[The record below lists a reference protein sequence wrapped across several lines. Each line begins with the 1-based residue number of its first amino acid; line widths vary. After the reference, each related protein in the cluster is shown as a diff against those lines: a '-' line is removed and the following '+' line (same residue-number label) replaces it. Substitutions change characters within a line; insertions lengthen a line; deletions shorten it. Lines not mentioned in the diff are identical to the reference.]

1 MFTRTQ
7 LILGQEGI
15 ERLQSL
21 KVIIFGIGG
30 VGSWCA
36 ESLVR
41 SGVRCITLVD
51 SDIVCVSNINRQ
63 LHATVD
69 TVGRVKV
76 DVMRARLLSLN
87 PQAKVEVVHKYY
99 DSQTADEF
107 RLEEYDVV
115 IDAIDSTE
123 SKILL
128 MERASALSDRGVLFL
143 SAMGAALK
151 IDASRIRIADF
162 WDVHGCP
169 LASRLRKQIRRTG
182 RTVGHFT
189 CVYSDEVLENR
200 REGLDLTG
208 EQRVNGSLVHITAIY
223 GMMLTGEVL
232 KSVMSNES
240 KE

>member
-7 LILGQEGI
+7 LILGKEGLS
-15 ERLQSL
+15 RLQSL
-21 KVIIFGIGG
+21 KVVIFGIGG

-36 ESLVR
+36 ESLIR
-41 SGVRCITLVD
+41 TGVMNLTLVD
-51 SDIVCVSNINRQ
+51 SDVVCHSNINRQ
-63 LHATVD
+63 LHATHE
-69 TVGRVKV
+69 TIGKVKV
-76 DVMRARLLSLN
+76 DVMKSRLLTLN
-87 PQAKVEVVHKYY
+87 PEAHIEVVHTFY
-99 DSQTADEF
+99 DETTADDF
-107 RLEEYDVV
+107 HLEQFDVI

-128 MERASALSDRGVLFL
+128 MERASALADRGVLFL

-151 IDASRIRIADF
+151 INASRIKTADF

-182 RTVGHFT
+182 RIVGHFK

-200 REGLDLTG
+200 REGLDLSV

-223 GMMLTGEVL
+223 GMILTSEVV
-232 KSVMSNES
+232 KSVMGE
-240 KE
+240 